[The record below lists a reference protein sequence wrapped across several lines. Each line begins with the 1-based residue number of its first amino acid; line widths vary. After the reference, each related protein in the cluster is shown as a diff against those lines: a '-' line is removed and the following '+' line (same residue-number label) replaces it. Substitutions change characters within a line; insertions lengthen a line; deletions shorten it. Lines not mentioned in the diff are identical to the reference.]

1 MNKISK
7 LRKTLLVFAIVSIA
21 LIAVFATLYILEP
34 FFLANYD
41 GSVIGPTLDL
51 QFKLISQA
59 FILPFN
65 QAQAGELI
73 GLYGMLGEGVPLTLS
88 IIVYVLSG
96 LMLILLVLAIV
107 FVNSK
112 RKPLFTLYSLA
123 LLAATYIGYI
133 MITYGFI
140 YIRSAKIFFDPTL
153 APNVWFGILE
163 CVVFSLGCLAFLAV
177 LATTILGLIYAAKA
191 AKAVED
197 EEPAPATV
205 AELAGDPEAVQEGDE
220 LLAPAEAPEVEAEPE
235 PVPEEVAEE
244 EPAVEEAVVVEEEPV
259 PEEEPVEEAKVEE
272 EPAEES
278 QENQQHVEVNVN
290 NNAAPQGAA
299 QGIDQASLA
308 SLLREVVRDIVRDE
322 IARNNLN
329 QPQQPAQSAPGG
341 TQTITG
347 ATFGGPLVV
356 QYFNGGINGVSTPT
370 ETKTV
375 EKVVEVKPEEPKP
388 APQPEP
394 QPEPAPVEEKKE
406 EPKPAP
412 RPLFVKKEKVEEP
425 KPAPAVEAAPAEEPK
440 KYERL
445 TFAERLL
452 QSEKDVH
459 ELYNELKNEILSY
472 GVKSRISAVGD
483 TFRLHKKM
491 YVRITVAGKSL
502 KLYFA
507 LNPADYANSTLPIQ
521 DASDKDMYQEIP
533 LVFKVKSPLSVRRC
547 KELIQDVMEKDG
559 LEQGEIGKV
568 NWVKE
573 LKAEMASGKKPEKED

>member
-7 LRKTLLVFAIVSIA
+7 FRKTLLVFFIVSLS
-21 LIAVFATLYILEP
+21 LIAVFATLYVLEP
-34 FFLANYD
+34 MFLNNNNPAA
-41 GSVIGPTLDL
+41 IGPVLDL
-51 QFKLISQA
+51 GFKYVSQS

-65 QAQAGELI
+65 QAQAGDFI
-73 GLYGMLGEGVPLTLS
+73 GAYFVLGETIPLTLS
-88 IIVYVLSG
+88 IIVYVVSG
-96 LMLILLVLAIV
+96 LMLILLVLGIV

-112 RKPLFTLYSLA
+112 RKPLFTLYSFA
-123 LLAATYIGYI
+123 LLAATYIAYI
-133 MITYGFI
+133 MVTYGFI
-140 YIRSAKIFFDPTL
+140 YISYAKVFFDP
-153 APNVWFGILE
+153 AIGGGVNVGLGIME
-163 CVVFSLGCLAFLAV
+163 CVAFSLGCLAFLAV
-177 LATTILGLIYAAKA
+177 IVTTILGIIYANKA
-191 AKAVED
+191 AKALD
-197 EEPAPATV
+197 AEEPAPATV
-205 AELAGDPEAVQEGDE
+205 AELAGDPEAVQEGEE
-220 LLAPAEAPEVEAEPE
+220 LLAPAEAPEIESEPE
-235 PVPEEVAEE
+235 PVPEEIA
-244 EPAVEEAVVVEEEPV
+244 EEEPV
-259 PEEEPVEEAKVEE
+259 PEEEIQE
-272 EPAEES
+272 EPAEEAKVLEEPKE
-278 QENQQHVEVNVN
+278 ENQQRVEVNVN
-290 NNAAPQGAA
+290 NNAAPAQQA
-299 QGIDQASLA
+299 QGLDQASLA

-329 QPQQPAQSAPGG
+329 QPQQPQQAPNGG
-341 TQTITG
+341 NQTITG

-356 QYFNGGINGVSTPT
+356 QYFNGGINGVTPPPAP
-370 ETKTV
+370 ECRPV
-375 EKVVEVKPEEPKP
+375 EKVVEVKNEEPKP
-388 APQPEP
+388 AQPA
-394 QPEPAPVEEKKE
+394 PAPVEERKE
-406 EPKPAP
+406 EPKPVQ
-412 RPLFVKKEKVEEP
+412 RQLFVKKEKVEEP
-425 KPAPAVEAAPAEEPK
+425 KPAPAVEAKPAEEKKEEPK

-445 TFAERLL
+445 SFAERLL

-521 DASDKDMYQEIP
+521 DASEKDMYQEIP

-573 LKAEMASGKKPEKED
+573 LKAEMASGKKPEAED